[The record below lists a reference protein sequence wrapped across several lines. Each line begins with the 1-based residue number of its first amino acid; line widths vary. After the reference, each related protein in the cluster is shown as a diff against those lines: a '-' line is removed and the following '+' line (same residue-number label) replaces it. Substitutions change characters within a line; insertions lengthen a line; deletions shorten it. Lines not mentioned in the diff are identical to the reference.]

1 VWLIAE
7 INERMHMQP
16 KIFRY
21 HRLVKSEDLNHHR
34 TLFAGRCAEWFV
46 EAGFIAVASILPAD
60 SMVCLKIH
68 GLTFTK
74 PLKSGDIACFTSKI
88 VYVGTSS
95 IKVYIVLR
103 ENDQDTPIVEGFI
116 TFVHVDD
123 AGRTQPHGLI
133 LELTDPKDIALSKRA
148 AVLR

>member
-1 VWLIAE
+1 
-7 INERMHMQP
+7 MQP

-74 PLKSGDIACFTSKI
+74 PLKSGDIACFESKI
-88 VYVGTSS
+88 VYAGTSS
-95 IKVYIVLR
+95 IKVYVVLR
-103 ENDQDTPIVEGFI
+103 ENDHDTPIVEGFI
-116 TFVHVDD
+116 TFVHVND
-123 AGRTQPHGLI
+123 AGQTLPHGLV
-133 LELTDPKDIALSKRA
+133 LELTRPEDIELSEHA
-148 AVLR
+148 AKLR